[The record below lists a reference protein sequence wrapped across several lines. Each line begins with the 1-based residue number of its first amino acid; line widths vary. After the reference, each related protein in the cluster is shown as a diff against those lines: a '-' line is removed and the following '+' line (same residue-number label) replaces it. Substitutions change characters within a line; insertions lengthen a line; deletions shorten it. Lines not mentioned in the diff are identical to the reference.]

1 MEGYCEQRMV
11 RCACGEDMST
21 NVLPPNTNAEM
32 AALFF
37 ETWFGSD
44 YDDQFVTVSQMAPGS
59 KRMRSRSPI
68 WSAAR

>member
-1 MEGYCEQRMV
+1 
-11 RCACGEDMST
+11 MST

-59 KRMRSRSPI
+59 KRMRTI
-68 WSAAR
+68 HTHV